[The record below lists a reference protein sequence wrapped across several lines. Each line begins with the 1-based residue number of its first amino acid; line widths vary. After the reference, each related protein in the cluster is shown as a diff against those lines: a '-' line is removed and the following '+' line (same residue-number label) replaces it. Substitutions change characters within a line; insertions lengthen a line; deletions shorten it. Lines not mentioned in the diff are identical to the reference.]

1 MDIVGITGHAHNGKD
16 ALALYAKQ
24 YGYRRYAFADNVR
37 RSLYALNPLIAL
49 VPSEPDYAEIRGRIV
64 AQSGMEVYI
73 SIQQLV
79 DALGWDTAK
88 SYPNVRAYLQRQG
101 TEAVRDVIAYDAWVM
116 ALRHQLDEEQP
127 ERVVITDVRFPN
139 EAAAIASWGG
149 ALVRVVRV
157 MEDGNPYV
165 KPGLDLSHPSEAF
178 IDALDVDVEFRCS
191 SLTALQRCAE
201 TYFPWRVHNRH

>member
-16 ALALYAKQ
+16 ALASFAKQ

-37 RSLYALNPLIAL
+37 RSLYALNPLVAL
-49 VPSEPDYAEIRGRIV
+49 VPTEPDYSEIHSRIA
-64 AQSGMEVYI
+64 AQDGLEVYI
-73 SIQQLV
+73 SVQQLV

-116 ALRHQLDEEQP
+116 ALRRQLDEEAP
-127 ERVVITDVRFPN
+127 DRVVITDVRFPN
-139 EAAAIASWGG
+139 EAAAIAAWGG
-149 ALVRVVRV
+149 ALVRVVRI
-157 MEDGNPYV
+157 MDDGKPYV

-178 IDALDVDVEFRCS
+178 IDTLDVDAEFSCK
-191 SLTALQRCAE
+191 SLQALQQCAE
-201 TYFPWRVHNRH
+201 TYFPWRLVNRR